1 MFFEIKIK
9 KNNPLLICNQIAAF
23 MCEVIPLNSSE
34 SSEVSKFSVDW
45 TCAQD
50 SALINDNDT
59 TRNWVL
65 SSLPKEVPWY
75 STEFAGYNI
84 PSAWA
89 NLTVNPDCV
98 NSYNDSSWG
107 ANLRASMS
115 SPLHPSFSANA
126 YWQFIETNQSNFA
139 YCRGVVS
146 LQFFSSVILN
156 SSLSSPFMFEG
167 SVLVLENNVTLASSG
182 AISLQSNQ
190 SINFLDCVSF
200 SGALSIVLASSQSLN
215 NSEQSLTP
223 IRYNCFNSSSSFNS
237 ITVSTSDGSST
248 HKCVK
253 SVEYGR
259 NSLSVLISS
268 ECDEDSNNNNNN
280 NNNNGGVDKG
290 LVIGVVVGVVG
301 GCLVLALVAAVVL
314 AVVVYGV
321 KRSKLSRSRGS
332 VRV

>member
-1 MFFEIKIK
+1 MFFFCFFEIKIK
-9 KNNPLLICNQIAAF
+9 KVNPYDTCNLDDAAAF
-23 MCEVIPLNSSE
+23 MCEITPLNSPE
-34 SSEVSKFSVDW
+34 SSEVSKFSVAW

-75 STEFAGYNI
+75 STGFAGYNI

-89 NLTVNPDCV
+89 NLTIHNRSCLH
-98 NSYNDSSWG
+98 SYDDSIWG
-107 ANLRASMS
+107 TSLRQSTG
-115 SPLHPSFSANA
+115 SPVHRSFSVNA

-156 SSLSSPFMFEG
+156 SSLSSPFTFKG

-190 SINFLDCVSF
+190 IVNFLDCVFF

-237 ITVSTSDGSST
+237 ITVSRSDGSST
-248 HKCVK
+248 DECVK

-280 NNNNGGVDKG
+280 NGGVDKG

-301 GCLVLALVAAVVL
+301 GCLLLALAAAVVL
-314 AVVVYGV
+314 ANSCLCLQEGQ
-321 KRSKLSRSRGS
+321 G
-332 VRV
+332 